1 MKSHIGLR
9 ASLRLPRVKALTIQ
23 NDTMGGDA
31 FYHFLLDAYTNMFAV
46 LQDGSAIYVFHA
58 DTEGVNF
65 RKALVDAGFKLS
77 QCCVW
82 VKQTMVFGRQD
93 YHWKHEPILYGWKPT
108 AAHNWYSDRTQTTVW
123 NFDRPMRS
131 E

>member
-1 MKSHIGLR
+1 
-9 ASLRLPRVKALTIQ
+9 
-23 NDTMGGDA
+23 
-31 FYHFLLDAYTNMFAV
+31 MFAV
-46 LQDGSAIYVFHA
+46 LHDGAAIYVFHA

-108 AAHNWYSDRTQTTVW
+108 AAHNWYSNRTQTTVW
-123 NFDRPMRS
+123 NFDSSHEERRTSNHEANRS
-131 E
+131 DRVPDNQ